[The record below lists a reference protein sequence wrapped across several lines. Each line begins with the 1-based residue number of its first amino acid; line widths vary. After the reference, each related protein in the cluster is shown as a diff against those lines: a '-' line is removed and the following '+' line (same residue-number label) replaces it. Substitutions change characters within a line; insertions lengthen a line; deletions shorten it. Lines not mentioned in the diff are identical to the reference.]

1 MNDNNNYIF
10 QFTRRSAVIYPYN
23 YTLMNSFE
31 KFLVEDNILERNP
44 FKNKYVVISL
54 FKEYQ
59 KWKLIDE

>member
-1 MNDNNNYIF
+1 MGSFFSIP
-10 QFTRRSAVIYPYN
+10 YPYN

-59 KWKLIDE
+59 KWKLLNCCG